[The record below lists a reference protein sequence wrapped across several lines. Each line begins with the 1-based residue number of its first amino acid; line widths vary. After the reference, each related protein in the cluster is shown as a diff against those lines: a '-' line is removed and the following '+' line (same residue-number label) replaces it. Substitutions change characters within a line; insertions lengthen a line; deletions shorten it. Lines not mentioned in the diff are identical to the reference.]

1 MSVTAFATVVQDAF
15 DKTYPRDNT
24 FCQIG
29 QKRIEIMIR
38 GFQSHTEPKERMWG
52 DNVFARGPE
61 GKISRIPV
69 TQEQSGI
76 YRFFSGNPSSCTKG
90 VGSMVGKRFAM
101 LFQKHNSPSKHKV
114 VIQYLDPVTLEPLE
128 TVYTPYLSDKARV
141 TKTGLVLRTFPPARQ
156 EMQMGKVMIGGK
168 KYLYQDHL
176 LPLWVSLDKDG
187 FTTEPAETFANFTY
201 RGFFRN
207 VDEFKHQ
214 SGWDESA
221 KSFSRTKLYVAINHA
236 SKSRCILLIESKKN
250 LTGEENW
257 ICQ

>member
-168 KYLYQDHL
+168 NISIRITSCHSGFPSIRMGSQPSPQKLSQISLTVDFSGTSTSSSTRAAGMKVQNLSAEQSSTWPLITLQNQD
-176 LPLWVSLDKDG
+176 V
-187 FTTEPAETFANFTY
+187 
-201 RGFFRN
+201 FF
-207 VDEFKHQ
+207 
-214 SGWDESA
+214 
-221 KSFSRTKLYVAINHA
+221 
-236 SKSRCILLIESKKN
+236 
-250 LTGEENW
+250 
-257 ICQ
+257 